1 MKYNSRYDQDTFIFL
16 ICENTDNQKVIITN
30 DIALNSQPLNVE
42 KTEPLEEPY
51 TIIFL
56 LETTEN
62 NETYLIIEMELRND
76 SHYVS
81 PYAKRDFKGKFNASL
96 KDNDYFTLEGELMET
111 PRSVEEIDPHPFVG
125 GTVNWVRVNT
135 TYRQKINIKTQ
146 EDFDVIG
153 LVQFTIEPRC
163 TMEKV
168 EYIIK
173 SRAGNVYFE
182 RFMC

>member
-1 MKYNSRYDQDTFIFL
+1 MLFR
-16 ICENTDNQKVIITN
+16 
-30 DIALNSQPLNVE
+30 
-42 KTEPLEEPY
+42 
-51 TIIFL
+51 
-56 LETTEN
+56 
-62 NETYLIIEMELRND
+62 

-81 PYAKRDFKGKFNASL
+81 PYAIRDFTGKFNASL
-96 KDNDYFTLEGELMET
+96 TDNDYFTLEGELMET